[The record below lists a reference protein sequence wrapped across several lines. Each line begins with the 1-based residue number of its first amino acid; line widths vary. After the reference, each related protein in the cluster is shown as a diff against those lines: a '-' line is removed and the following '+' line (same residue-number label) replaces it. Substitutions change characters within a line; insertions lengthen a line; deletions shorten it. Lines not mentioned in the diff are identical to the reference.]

1 MAKCWSQIWWVCNA
15 WLRNDFL
22 ILRTEEVFYSA
33 DEGHVFK
40 PSFRSPC
47 SKMLVIAIYSS
58 LASGHCYTQS
68 SPLLDHWIASL
79 TGVARA
85 LPPPGAVEE
94 NPTPLTFFHTHI
106 RKTLFFFLTQTTT
119 MTIWWSIIAF
129 VLKWLSILLY
139 VLNNTV
145 YQLPYTWTRKKQK
158 PYKWPTREKH
168 RLVG

>member
-79 TGVARA
+79 TGVARTTA
-85 LPPPGAVEE
+85 SLGCWGKPHPIDLFSHPFKE
-94 NPTPLTFFHTHI
+94 NT
-106 RKTLFFFLTQTTT
+106 FFLTRTTT

-139 VLNNTV
+139 VLI
-145 YQLPYTWTRKKQK
+145 YQLPYTWTRKK
-158 PYKWPTREKH
+158 T
-168 RLVG
+168 L